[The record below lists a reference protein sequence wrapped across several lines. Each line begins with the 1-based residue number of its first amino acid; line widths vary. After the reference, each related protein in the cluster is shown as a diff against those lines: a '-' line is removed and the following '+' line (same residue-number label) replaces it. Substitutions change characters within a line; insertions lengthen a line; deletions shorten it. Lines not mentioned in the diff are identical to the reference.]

1 MQNSKNQIQV
11 FYELNVIPEKA
22 DELKEIASQMVA
34 MNKKEEAG
42 TLVYNVYMNSEET
55 LFTYLETYSDSD
67 AGLFHCKRFA
77 EGNFINQV
85 VERTNGGRLCFYGN
99 VSSEFKTWAADAGFE
114 PEYYDLVDGYVR

>member
-1 MQNSKNQIQV
+1 MEPVVPVATNSNFKLILVNDHSDDDSEKLAQEYQLIDNRIKTIRNQGNGIIDA
-11 FYELNVIPEKA
+11 LNTGAKI
-22 DELKEIASQMVA
+22 
-34 MNKKEEAG
+34 
-42 TLVYNVYMNSEET
+42 
-55 LFTYLETYSDSD
+55 
-67 AGLFHCKRFA
+67 A